1 MTREL
6 PFFRSPLFKLEVGS
20 IEATITDNG
29 SFFLLNLLAAFHK
42 TITSSKR
49 YAIFMGTSQKKEL
62 DVSSTEKELTPD
74 QTLGLVSLSLMQKL
88 SQKDPSFS
96 WLEEDKIEKV
106 NLKNLRDRLELT
118 QLAINTGAPL
128 TTSEVTALIGAKPG
142 KSKLERAGLLA
153 TKIARNVWKISKIS
167 QGNSFYRN

>member
-1 MTREL
+1 M
-6 PFFRSPLFKLEVGS
+6 
-20 IEATITDNG
+20 A
-29 SFFLLNLLAAFHK
+29 
-42 TITSSKR
+42 
-49 YAIFMGTSQKKEL
+49 TSQQKEPNNLESKKEL
-62 DVSSTEKELTPD
+62 SPD

-88 SQKDPSFS
+88 YQKDSSFS
-96 WLEEDKIEKV
+96 WLEEEKSEKV

-153 TKIARNVWKISKIS
+153 TKIARNVWKISKTS

>member
-1 MTREL
+1 
-6 PFFRSPLFKLEVGS
+6 
-20 IEATITDNG
+20 
-29 SFFLLNLLAAFHK
+29 
-42 TITSSKR
+42 
-49 YAIFMGTSQKKEL
+49 MGNSQKKGL
-62 DVSSTEKELTPD
+62 DSSQTENDLSPD

-96 WLEEDKIEKV
+96 WLVDDKSEKT

-118 QLAINTGAPL
+118 ELAINTGAPL

-153 TKIARNVWKISKIS
+153 TKIARNVWKLSKTS